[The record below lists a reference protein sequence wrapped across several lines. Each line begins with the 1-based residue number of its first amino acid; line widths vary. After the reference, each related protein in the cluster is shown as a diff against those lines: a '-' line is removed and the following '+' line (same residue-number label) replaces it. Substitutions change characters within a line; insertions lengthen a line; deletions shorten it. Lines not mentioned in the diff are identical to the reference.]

1 MPVKILIA
9 DDEPNQL
16 ELLSYNLAQA
26 GFDVAQAHDGQAALA
41 MIEDWH
47 PDLVVLDWMMPH
59 MSGIKKLGSTKHLTG
74 SFNQDQQ
81 KLIFLWPKHHPNAA
95 TKDFHPTWE

>member
-16 ELLSYNLAQA
+16 ELLSYNLVQA
-26 GFDVAQAHDGQAALA
+26 GFDVAEAHDGQAAMT

-47 PDLVVLDWMMPH
+47 PDLVD
-59 MSGIKKLGSTKHLTG
+59 S
-74 SFNQDQQ
+74 
-81 KLIFLWPKHHPNAA
+81 
-95 TKDFHPTWE
+95 